1 MKKTKRNIMVVTV
14 LLFVCAAIYLNWS
27 YNNSW
32 GKADSAMVAA
42 EDAAMEAAEAA
53 YYETSNLSEKASS
66 YFADARLNRQVS
78 RDEALNLLESAA
90 ESKDASQEAIDSAM
104 NSISAMANF
113 SMQETQ
119 LENLLIAKDFADCVV
134 YMTDDGIT
142 VAVPAPAEGL
152 SEAAV
157 AKITEMVTNETEYTA
172 AQLNV
177 IEISY

>member
-32 GKADSAMVAA
+32 GKADSAMVEA
-42 EDAAMEAAEAA
+42 EDAAMDAAEAA
-53 YYETSNLSEKASS
+53 YNETSSLSEKASS

-78 RDEALNLLESAA
+78 RDEALDMLENSAVA
-90 ESKDASQEAIDSAM
+90 ENATQETIDSAM
-104 NSISAMANF
+104 NAISVMAGY

-134 YMTDDGIT
+134 YMTDDAVT
-142 VAVPAPAEGL
+142 VAVPAPADGL
-152 SEAAV
+152 TEAAV
-157 AKITEMVTNETEYTA
+157 AKITETVTSETDYTA
-172 AQLNV
+172 AQLKV
-177 IEISY
+177 IEITY

>member
-32 GKADSAMVAA
+32 GKADTAMVEA
-42 EDAAMEAAEAA
+42 EDAAMEAAEEA
-53 YYETSNLSEKASS
+53 YNETNSLSEKASS

-78 RDEALNLLESAA
+78 RDEALDLLESTA
-90 ESKDASQEAIDSAM
+90 ENKDASQETIDSAM
-104 NSISAMANF
+104 KSISAMANY
-113 SMQETQ
+113 SLQETQ

-134 YMTDDGIT
+134 YMTDDAIT

-152 SEAAV
+152 SEASV
-157 AKITEMVTNETEYTA
+157 ARITEMVTSETGYTA

>member
-32 GKADSAMVAA
+32 GKADTAMVEA
-42 EDAAMEAAEAA
+42 EDAAMEAAEEA
-53 YYETSNLSEKASS
+53 YNETNSLSEKASS
-66 YFADARLNRQVS
+66 YFADARMNRQVS
-78 RDEALNLLESAA
+78 RDEALDLLESTA
-90 ESKDASQEAIDSAM
+90 ENKDASQETIDSAM
-104 NSISAMANF
+104 KSISAMANY

-134 YMTDDGIT
+134 YMTDDAIT

-152 SEAAV
+152 SEASV
-157 AKITEMVTNETEYTA
+157 ARITEMVTSETGYTA

>member
-32 GKADSAMVAA
+32 GKANEAMVKA
-42 EDAAMEAAEAA
+42 EDTAMEAAEAA
-53 YYETSNLSEKASS
+53 YNETNNLSEKASS

-78 RDEALNLLESAA
+78 RDEALDMLENSAVA
-90 ESKDASQEAIDSAM
+90 ENATQETIDSAM
-104 NSISAMANF
+104 NAISVMASY

-134 YMTDDGIT
+134 YMTDDAVT
-142 VAVPAPAEGL
+142 VAVPAPANGL
-152 SEAAV
+152 NEASV
-157 AKITEMVTNETEYTA
+157 AKITETVTSETDYTA
-172 AQLNV
+172 AQLKV
-177 IEISY
+177 IEITY

>member
-32 GKADSAMVAA
+32 GKADSAMVEA
-42 EDAAMEAAEAA
+42 EDAAMEAAETA
-53 YYETSNLSEKASS
+53 YKETSSLSEKASS

-78 RDEALNLLESAA
+78 RDEALELLESAA
-90 ESKDASQEAIDSAM
+90 QSEDASQETIDSAM
-104 NSISAMANF
+104 NSISAMASY

-119 LENLLIAKDFADCVV
+119 LENLLIAKNFADCVV
-134 YMTDDGIT
+134 YMTDDAIT
-142 VAVPAPAEGL
+142 VAVPAPKDGL
-152 SEAAV
+152 SDASV
-157 AKITEMVTNETEYTA
+157 ARITDMVTSETEYTA

>member
-32 GKADSAMVAA
+32 GKADTAMVEA
-42 EDAAMEAAEAA
+42 EDAAMEAAEEA
-53 YYETSNLSEKASS
+53 YNETNSLSEKASS

-78 RDEALNLLESAA
+78 RDEALDLLESTA
-90 ESKDASQEAIDSAM
+90 ENKDASQETIDSAM
-104 NSISAMANF
+104 KSISAMANY

-134 YMTDDGIT
+134 YMTDDAIT

-152 SEAAV
+152 SEASV
-157 AKITEMVTNETEYTA
+157 ARITEMVTSETGYTA